1 MKNFISFFAF
11 LIFIQGY
18 SQTKQWTN
26 GTFTNQGYY
35 ASCFGNKIDSNGNVY
50 MLYDT
55 TPDRY
60 TMETMYLEKYLP
72 NGYRDLNFGTNGVL
86 NIAEAIGHPATSS
99 VPLQT
104 FEVTNSGKVLLCV
117 GSREGLSPSLI
128 SILPNGTL
136 DQSFGVGGF
145 KKIFTDPSKYLSHSG
160 FAYMVK
166 NNEKYFIAHSYTTP
180 QNTAKSVI
188 GCFDEFG
195 NPITSIFNQGEFD
208 VDYGSNYN
216 TSIASELI
224 LTGPYLYYLGTGYQ
238 GNTPTS
244 FLKRMDLISGTIDNT
259 YPNNAHIGFV
269 GTNTHIQ
276 PDGKIITAYSRSV
289 SGSRT
294 ELNITR
300 YLQNGTIDSSFGTN
314 GVKNINYP
322 WISVNFSSITTRPNG
337 DILIGIYYVSTAS
350 SGGKQD
356 AFINLKNNG
365 QIDNNFGGNIPNN
378 GVPLVGFFGISSVN
392 GGPAKVT
399 LKDDYCIVSSKA
411 EYSAFI
417 TTSRINFN
425 SGTLATQEENHQPNH
440 IRFYPNPV
448 QSNGTI
454 MMNNNLEASFNVTDA
469 NGKLLFKD
477 QIFRNTTNVDFSD
490 LTKGLYFLNIKQAGK
505 QTSHKVIKK

>member
-18 SQTKQWTN
+18 AQVKQWTN
-26 GTFTNQGYY
+26 GTFINQGYS

-55 TPDRY
+55 TPDRFAK
-60 TMETMYLEKYLP
+60 TTMYLEKYLP
-72 NGYRDLNFGTNGVL
+72 NGYRDLSFGTNGVL
-86 NIAEAIGHPATSS
+86 NVAEVIGHPSTST
-99 VPLQT
+99 VPLQS
-104 FEVTNSGKVLLCV
+104 FEVTDSNKILLSV
-117 GSREGLSPSLI
+117 GSREGLSPTLI

-136 DQSFGVGGF
+136 DQGFGVGGF
-145 KKIFTDPSKYLSHSG
+145 KKIFTDPSKYLSHRG

-166 NNEKYFIAHSYTTP
+166 SNEKYFIAHSYTTP
-180 QNTAKSVI
+180 QNINKSVI

-195 NPITSIFNQGEFD
+195 NSITSMFNQGEFD

-224 LTGPYLYYLGTGYQ
+224 LTGPYLYYLGIGYQ
-238 GNTPTS
+238 GNTTTS
-244 FLKRMDLISGTIDNT
+244 ILKRIDLNSGTVDNT

-276 PDGKIITAYSRSV
+276 PDGKIITAYSHAV

-300 YLQNGTIDSSFGTN
+300 YLQNGTIDTSFGTN

-322 WISVNFSSITTRPNG
+322 WISINFSSITTRPNG

-356 AFINLKNNG
+356 AFINLKSNG
-365 QIDNNFGGNIPNN
+365 QIDSNFGGNIPNN
-378 GVPLVGFFGISSVN
+378 GIPLAGFFGIGSAY
-392 GGPAKVT
+392 GGPVAVT
-399 LKDDYCIVSSKA
+399 LKDNSCIVSTA
-411 EYSAFI
+411 AQYGAYI
-417 TTSRINFN
+417 TTSRVNFN
-425 SGTLATQEENHQPNH
+425 SVTLATQETNKTNP
-440 IRFYPNPV
+440 ITFYPNPV
-448 QSNGTI
+448 QSIGTI
-454 MMNNNLEASFNVTDA
+454 TMDNNHEASFSLTDA
-469 NGKLLFKD
+469 SGRLVFKD
-477 QIFRNTTNVDFSD
+477 QVFRNTANVDFSD
-490 LTKGLYFLNIKQAGK
+490 LSKGIYFLNIRQAGK
-505 QTSHKVIKK
+505 QTSHKVVKE